1 MQILAVG
8 TRNPVKLAA
17 VTNVLDRIFGSKFKV
32 VQVDVS
38 SGVPKQPIGLG
49 QTILGAVNR
58 ARLAKKAVSDAVFG
72 VGIEAGLT
80 KVPKSLTGYFD
91 IQFAAVIDSENR
103 VTIGCGSGFEY
114 PPKVLNE
121 VLTSEKE
128 IGEVMEAFS
137 GIKDIGERMGAIG
150 YLSHGELDRCTLT
163 EQAVLMAFIP
173 RINEKLY
180 FESSGEEA
188 PR

>member
-1 MQILAVG
+1 MKLLAVG
-8 TRNPVKLAA
+8 TRNPIKIAA
-17 VTNVLDRIFGSKFKV
+17 VSNVLARIFRNEFQV
-32 VQVDVS
+32 VQVDVG
-38 SGVPKQPIGLG
+38 SGVPRQPIGLA
-49 QTILGAVNR
+49 QTVLGAVNR
-58 ARLAKKAVSDAVFG
+58 ARQAKKVVSGAVYG

-80 KVPKSLTGYFD
+80 KVPKTITGYFD
-91 IQFAAVIDSENR
+91 IQFAAVIDCKNR

-114 PPKVLNE
+114 PPKVLND
-121 VLTSEKE
+121 VLRSDKE
-128 IGEVMEAFS
+128 IGEVMEVLS

-180 FESSGEEA
+180 FESSKKGGLG
-188 PR
+188 